1 MEGEQAPQKKTRR
14 HFDDQF
20 KLDAVRLVTDA
31 GRPMAQ
37 VAKELGI
44 RADLLRKWRDQFTK
58 KRTSAPSLTNVGKS
72 PEQLEIEALK
82 KQLARVEQER
92 EILKKAMAV
101 FSRERP

>member
-1 MEGEQAPQKKTRR
+1 MEGEQAPQRKSRR

-20 KLDAVRLVTDA
+20 KLDAVRLVTDG

-37 VAKELGI
+37 VAKELGV
-44 RADLLRKWRDQFTK
+44 RPDLLRKWRDQFTK
-58 KRTSAPSLTNVGKS
+58 KRSTAPSLSNVMKS

-82 KQLARVEQER
+82 KQLARVEEER

-101 FSRERP
+101 FSQRPK